1 MEFSK
6 AYDYL
11 PHDLMVAKLEDYGL
25 AKENLQLIS
34 DYLSCRK
41 QRTKIVSSYSNWA
54 NVIRTF
60 SFQYFY

>member
-11 PHDLMVAKLEDYGL
+11 PLDLMVAKLEDYGL

-41 QRTKIVSSYSNWA
+41 QRTKIGSSYSNWA